1 MSKILPQLK
10 RYGAFKKHLQ
20 EAAKLR
26 VIVGAPDSPHP
37 ETDGLTNGQLL
48 MIHEYGTAEIPARPI
63 LRTTIREKK
72 DDLIKALSRDILAL
86 RDRPESASP
95 LRAYKKLALRLE
107 GAVKQKFRDNDFA
120 PLAESTIRAKGSSK
134 PLIDTGALRQS
145 IEGKVIHVSE
155 MGQYTGES
163 GE

>member
-1 MSKILPQLK
+1 MSEILKQLK
-10 RYGAFKKHLQ
+10 KYGAFKKHLQ
-20 EAAKLR
+20 QAARLR

-48 MIHEYGTAEIPARPI
+48 MIHEYGTAEIPARPV

-72 DDLIKALSRDILAL
+72 DDLIKALAKDIVAL
-86 RDRPESASP
+86 KDKPESASP
-95 LRAYKKLALRLE
+95 ERAYKKLALRLE
-107 GAVKQKFRDNDFA
+107 GAVKQQFRDGDFE

-145 IEGKVIHVSE
+145 IEGRVVQVSE
-155 MGQYTGES
+155 MARYTGES